1 MDSRISPTR
10 VLGRRQGGELVGGS
24 SGSITPRGRLAA
36 RVLRTDASVEA
47 IEITAAIEMSL
58 EVEVLK
64 AGGLLPTILR
74 RASVDR

>member
-1 MDSRISPTR
+1 M
-10 VLGRRQGGELVGGS
+10 
-24 SGSITPRGRLAA
+24 
-36 RVLRTDASVEA
+36 LRTDASVEA